1 MIMVRLLS
9 HAEKKASESLW
20 ELEPAPLLHQ
30 MRTYRALK
38 DTPVVMN
45 TYNTGTGKTVA
56 SLLHLFDLKGTTKN
70 VLFIAPTN
78 ALLEQH
84 AEDIEQFVQDNGL
97 DFKVLRVTAA
107 HVRQLDGSQ
116 RPGKVLHKLLSNY
129 LAFEPDEV
137 RRKPVILVVNPD
149 IFYYAIFARYH
160 QYDQRNLLEDFIL
173 RFDYVVIDE
182 FHYYDS
188 KQLANFLFVLALFD
202 QFGYFDVS
210 DRRVCLLSAT
220 PLPYVSE
227 YLDRL
232 FGDRWRMIS
241 PQNEGPEEDGLETI
255 PSLAPLEV
263 TLLEGSI
270 EEWAEAEQHAL
281 KQRLEEGEDGAII
294 SSSLWR
300 VNRAWHLLRPVLG
313 EAQMGR
319 ITGPE
324 SAEARQTATA
334 RSLILASPTVDIGY
348 NFAKMGKERQNIDFL
363 VCDARYRDGLLQR
376 IGRAGRTLGKQETD
390 RTSHVVALLP
400 PDAIA
405 DLQDLDGQTLT
416 REQFNEAIN
425 QCPQLPAKHDLTAYI
440 NTYAIVENFYP
451 IFKLGS
457 IMPPALHDELEA
469 LYERVRDVFAPHS
482 KRTYR
487 GLKSFYFKYQFREQ
501 WLRDARKNGV
511 PMNSKTAEHVADWLV
526 WLDPESGRIAPSD
539 LVEHIPGLLRD
550 EEQRQGVLAF
560 VQSQVALMD
569 AYFSFRDSFQSP
581 TAAIY
586 DPQHLLSSEDI
597 NTYDLFHLFTHFD
610 LTPLTPRRWMDMA
623 QVENT
628 PKTDFFYR
636 LRNWREEKLV
646 IRFAYDAQEDDQR
659 TFDKRWCDIPV
670 GIQGLKIRAG
680 LRGQGI
686 QAGALPADVADAITE
701 QTIVA
706 LIIPPARAGIA
717 IARLKSTSIW
727 SHPLTVHFPDS
738 SVDEDH
744 RIFFGKAALMAYAE
758 LAPALRAHQARA
770 AREPIIL

>member
-1 MIMVRLLS
+1 P
-9 HAEKKASESLW
+9 HAEKLA
-20 ELEPAPLLHQ
+20 PANLQGMARWPLLHQ
-30 MRTYRALK
+30 MRTYQALK

-45 TYNTGTGKTVA
+45 TYNTGTGKTLA
-56 SLLHLFDLKGTTKN
+56 SLLHLFDLQGTGKN

-84 AEDIEQFVQDNGL
+84 AEDIEQFIQENGL

-107 HVRQLDGSQ
+107 YVRQLDDSGQ
-116 RPGKVLHKLLSNY
+116 RRGMILHKLLSNY
-129 LAFEPDEV
+129 LAYEPDEV
-137 RRKPVILVVNPD
+137 RRKPIILVVNPD

-160 QYDQRNLLEDFIL
+160 QHDQRNLMEDFIL

-241 PQNEGPEEDGLETI
+241 PKNEDSEDDGLETI

-270 EEWAEAEQHAL
+270 EEWVKAEQQTLRQWLDA
-281 KQRLEEGEDGAII
+281 GEDGAII

-300 VNRAWHLLRPVLG
+300 INQSWHLLRPLLG
-313 EAQMGR
+313 EEQMGR

-324 SAEARQTATA
+324 PAEARQTATA

-348 NFAKMGKERQNIDFL
+348 NFVKKNKERQNIDFL

-376 IGRAGRTLGKQETD
+376 IGRAGRVLGKQETD
-390 RTSHVVALLP
+390 RASHAVALLP
-400 PDAIA
+400 PEAVA
-405 DLQDLDGQTLT
+405 DLKDLDGRTLT

-425 QCPQLPAKHDLTAYI
+425 QCPCLPAKHDITSYI
-440 NTYAIVENFYP
+440 NTYAIIENFYP

-457 IMPPALHDELEA
+457 IMPPALHNELEA

-482 KRTYR
+482 KHTYR

-511 PMNSKTAEHVADWLV
+511 PMNTRTAEHVADWLV
-526 WLDPESGRIAPSD
+526 WLDPESGHIVPSD
-539 LVEHIPGLLRD
+539 LVEYLPGLLGD
-550 EEQRQGVLAF
+550 EEQSQGVIAF
-560 VQSQVALMD
+560 VQSQVALMA
-569 AYFSFRDSFQSP
+569 AYFNFRDSFQSP

-586 DPQHLLSSEDI
+586 DPQHLLSSEDV

-610 LTPLTPRRWMDMA
+610 LTPQTRGQWKDVA
-623 QVENT
+623 QVQHT

-636 LRNWREEKLV
+636 IRGWREEKLV
-646 IRFAYDAQEDDQR
+646 MRFAYDAQEEEQH
-659 TFDKRWCDIPV
+659 TFMQRWCDIPV
-670 GIQGLKIRAG
+670 GISGLKIRAG

-686 QAGALPADVADAITE
+686 LAGALPPDVADAIAE
-701 QTIVA
+701 QTIVS

-717 IARLKSTSIW
+717 ISRLKGTSIW

-738 SVDEDH
+738 TVDEGY
-744 RIFFGKAALMAYAE
+744 RSFFGKAAFMAHAE
-758 LAPALRAHQARA
+758 LAPALHAHQART
-770 AREPIIL
+770 ARAPIIL